1 MLFIGR
7 GIYHIQHAH
16 SANVRMAINSGL
28 EHFPKFDK
36 SLIRIV
42 DAAAIGFHS
51 WEDFA
56 NHMWLIDP
64 VEGYNDTF
72 TIRNLASGNYLDLTD
87 GYQSDGTSIYCRAPT
102 GGNNQKWIIKRD
114 VHQEPQKELL
124 WKIQNEA
131 SKTFA
136 DLYGG
141 RVSSS
146 FSYLVLSSERLRAIW
161 GDTDLGSTKSRPEI
175 FDIDDF
181 ATIFKAEVAKWG
193 NKTFKADG
201 FGILCGMMFGSK
213 TDNNGKEISTA
224 YNWNLEVKDLSKVV
238 FYRPL
243 DGTISYDADGYKAY
257 FGLY

>member
-1 MLFIGR
+1 
-7 GIYHIQHAH
+7 
-16 SANVRMAINSGL
+16 
-28 EHFPKFDK
+28 
-36 SLIRIV
+36 
-42 DAAAIGFHS
+42 
-51 WEDFA
+51 
-56 NHMWLIDP
+56 MWLIDP

-141 RVSSS
+141 GPHLTPITSEQIRTVLQASPYIQKNFPSFNADGLRVSSS